1 MATRGT
7 IHEPAQSEIQRV
19 LLAEKSEKKRPG
31 KMVDEYVVVVGQW
44 GTIHG
49 HVQFCILTEKSSESE
64 ELSMLGF
71 AQPVGKP
78 VTIFELAQLSI
89 QMRQRKGFEEW
100 QCWGPDL
107 VVSAEVQATMLELV
121 RKLISFAEKIQFP
134 SKHWVHWM

>member
-1 MATRGT
+1 MVTRGT
-7 IHEPAQSEIQRV
+7 IHERAQSEIQRV
-19 LLAEKSEKKRPG
+19 LLVEKSEKKHLG

-49 HVQFCILTEKSSESE
+49 HAQFCTLNEKSSESE

-78 VTIFELAQLSI
+78 VIISELAQLSI

-100 QCWGPDL
+100 QRWEPDL
-107 VVSAEVQATMLELV
+107 VASAEVQGTMLELV

-134 SKHWVHWM
+134 SKHWAHWM

>member
-7 IHEPAQSEIQRV
+7 IHERAQSEIQRV

-49 HVQFCILTEKSSESE
+49 HVQFCILNEKSSESE

-78 VTIFELAQLSI
+78 VTTFELAQLSI

-107 VVSAEVQATMLELV
+107 VASVEVQDTMLELV
-121 RKLISFAEKIQFP
+121 RKLISFVETIQFP
-134 SKHWVHWM
+134 SKHWAHWM

>member
-1 MATRGT
+1 MVTRGT
-7 IHEPAQSEIQRV
+7 IHERAQSEIQRV
-19 LLAEKSEKKRPG
+19 LLVEKSEKKHLG

-49 HVQFCILTEKSSESE
+49 HVQFCILNEKSSESE

-78 VTIFELAQLSI
+78 VTTFELAQLSI

-107 VVSAEVQATMLELV
+107 VASVEVQDTMLELV
-121 RKLISFAEKIQFP
+121 RKLISFVETIQFP
-134 SKHWVHWM
+134 SKHWAHWM